1 MRVLGLIP
9 ARGGSKGVPKKNIRI
24 VDGQP
29 LISYSIEMGKKSK
42 LISDVIVSTD
52 SDEIIEVVKKYGCDY
67 YKRSD
72 INAQDESP
80 IEPVVFEVLEN
91 LQTKYD
97 VLVLLQP
104 TAPIREIEDIDN
116 VIKMLIDDNDLD
128 TVVSVVELEDIHP
141 ARMYLVNDD
150 LEMTPLNPSLER
162 KRRQDL
168 DPVYLRNGAIYATR
182 ISTFLKT
189 RKLIN
194 DSKKAYVMP
203 ESKWANVDT
212 ERDLLITE
220 LLIKE
225 WKQGKL

>member
-1 MRVLGLIP
+1 MKVLGLIP

-29 LISYSIEMGKKSK
+29 LIGYSIEIAKKSK

-52 SDEIIEVVKKYGCDY
+52 SDEIIEVVKKYECDF

-72 INAQDESP
+72 VNAQDETP
-80 IEPVVFEVLEN
+80 IEPVVFELLEN

-97 VLVLLQP
+97 ILVLLQP
-104 TAPIREIEDIDN
+104 TAPIREISDIDN
-116 VIKMLIDDNDLD
+116 VIQMFIEDNDLD

-141 ARMYLVNDD
+141 ARMYTINDD

-189 RKLIN
+189 KKLIN

-225 WKQGKL
+225 WKKGKL

>member
-9 ARGGSKGVPKKNIRI
+9 ARGGSKGVSKKNIRL

-29 LISYSIEMGKKSK
+29 LVSYSIEIGKKSK

-52 SDEIIEVVKKYGCDY
+52 SDEIIEVVKRYECDY
-67 YKRSD
+67 IKRSD
-72 INAQDESP
+72 VNAQDETP
-80 IEPVVFEVLEN
+80 IEPVIFELLEK
-91 LQTKYD
+91 LKKKYD
-97 VLVLLQP
+97 ILVLLQP
-104 TAPIREIEDIDN
+104 TAPIREVEDVDN
-116 VIKMLIDDNDLD
+116 VIQMLIEDETLD
-128 TVVSVVELEDIHP
+128 SVVSVVELEDIHP
-141 ARMYLVNDD
+141 ARMYSVNDAF
-150 LEMTPLNPSLER
+150 EMTPLNPLLER

-168 DPVYLRNGAIYATR
+168 DSVYLRNGAIYATR
-182 ISTFLKT
+182 ISTFFKT
-189 RKLIN
+189 KKLIN

-225 WKQGKL
+225 WKKGKL

>member
-1 MRVLGLIP
+1 MKVLGLIP

-29 LISYSIEMGKKSK
+29 LIGYSIEIAKKSK
-42 LISDVIVSTD
+42 LISDVIDSTD
-52 SDEIIEVVKKYGCDY
+52 SDEIIEVVKKYECDF

-72 INAQDESP
+72 VNAQDETP
-80 IEPVVFEVLEN
+80 IEPVVFELLEN

-97 VLVLLQP
+97 ILVLLQP
-104 TAPIREIEDIDN
+104 TAPIREISDIDN
-116 VIKMLIDDNDLD
+116 VIQMFIEDNDLD

-141 ARMYLVNDD
+141 ARMYTINDD

-189 RKLIN
+189 KKLIN

-225 WKQGKL
+225 WKKGKL

>member
-1 MRVLGLIP
+1 MKVLGLIP

-29 LISYSIEMGKKSK
+29 LISYSIEIGKKST

-72 INAQDESP
+72 VNAQDETP
-80 IEPVVFEVLEN
+80 IEPVVFELLEN
-91 LQTKYD
+91 LQTQYD
-97 VLVLLQP
+97 ILVLLQP
-104 TAPIREIEDIDN
+104 TAPIREVDDIDN
-116 VIKMLIDDNDLD
+116 VIQMLIDDNDLD

-168 DPVYLRNGAIYATR
+168 EPVYLRNGAIYATR

-189 RKLIN
+189 KKIIN